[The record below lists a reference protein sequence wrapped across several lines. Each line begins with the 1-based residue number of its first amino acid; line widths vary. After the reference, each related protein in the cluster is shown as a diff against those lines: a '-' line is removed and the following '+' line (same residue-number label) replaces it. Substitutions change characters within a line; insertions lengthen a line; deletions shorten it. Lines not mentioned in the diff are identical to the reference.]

1 MAVELKFHRTDNTPW
16 GFRLTGGADCDIP
29 LTVIKVLEG
38 SIADRGGLQVSDV
51 IVRINDKPTANCTHA
66 DAHELILLDEND
78 LLFAVRRD
86 YYDTEDEGDE
96 NNNEV
101 SNIMGNYDQFIPPNF
116 ASIHDNPE
124 EIHNGHSSFSS
135 VTQDLIAEAISGE
148 AEVIPG
154 QNVLGVNFNKV
165 DLSQS
170 TILKVMEDQRHA
182 EQTELKD
189 RQWSTF
195 LQKPER
201 PILKPKSKEVDQ
213 PKAPPYQVVIKKQKR
228 WGDTAPLEVQA
239 EVTEDTV
246 DRDESPPH
254 DEIAGSDLDVDQEE
268 CEDCRGSENE
278 DQLVELDQDVAEV
291 GDPESIA
298 DEEEIELATE
308 EEQPATPPMEEQ
320 LAQVQMQ
327 LEALAQLPSSIQDTL
342 DAVTKQLCKILNA
355 TQLRTEENKLSDSE
369 HSSREASVDRALEEK
384 GLASE
389 EEEGEI
395 SQKQE
400 HFEET
405 DSLDLS
411 ERGSNFNGEDNT
423 EVELISNQSEYDQDL
438 EEQINEEEHQRL
450 LMEEE
455 KLAQQERK
463 MNPLEESHQ
472 RRLEQRPT
480 NPLAPVQRPII
491 LPGGRRWNEPDDALP
506 APKKKSGMTD
516 ERICET
522 LDMYSETIVGHTK
535 GINFL
540 KYQPPPKNLDYL
552 QKSEV
557 YKLIH
562 DMEPPA
568 KGIATRPGVV
578 AAEQDYYQQRN

>member
-170 TILKVMEDQRHA
+170 TILK
-182 EQTELKD
+182 
-189 RQWSTF
+189 
-195 LQKPER
+195 
-201 PILKPKSKEVDQ
+201 
-213 PKAPPYQVVIKKQKR
+213 
-228 WGDTAPLEVQA
+228 EVQA

-411 ERGSNFNGEDNT
+411 ERGSNFNDEDNT

-455 KLAQQERK
+455 KLAQQERAK
-463 MNPLEESHQ
+463 SHQ